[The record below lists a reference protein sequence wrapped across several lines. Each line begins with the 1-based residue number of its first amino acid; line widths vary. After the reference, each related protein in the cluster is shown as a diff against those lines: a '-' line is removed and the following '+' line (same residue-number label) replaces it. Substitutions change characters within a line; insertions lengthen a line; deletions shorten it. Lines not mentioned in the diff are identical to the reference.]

1 MEKKRKRVSNS
12 LLRYNIQYKK
22 KKKCLALTPW
32 EVENARKETIH
43 VR

>member
-22 KKKCLALTPW
+22 RKNKKETPW

>member
-12 LLRYNIQYKK
+12 LLRYNIQYKRK
-22 KKKCLALTPW
+22 KKKETPW